1 MGSSHPLGRLT
12 LTSFELLLAYI
23 LLTIA
28 GSLALLLIIAGIHK
42 FCTDEDFR
50 AGTLVIGMVIA
61 WIGGMLAV
69 TTALYLNY
77 PLDPY
82 RIGTW
87 FLGHWEI
94 IWLAAVVSLAG
105 GFALRSRSN
114 RAFIWALTKVTV
126 TYLGAVALLT
136 LTYFSVTQLLI
147 KYGVLN

>member
-1 MGSSHPLGRLT
+1 MFDPNLFLDMFMYTLG
-12 LTSFELLLAYI
+12 
-23 LLTIA
+23 
-28 GSLALLLIIAGIHK
+28 
-42 FCTDEDFR
+42 
-50 AGTLVIGMVIA
+50 GTLVLVLCTVLACCAYHDQEFRKVVACGLVL
-61 WIGGMLAV
+61 IGGMSAV

-77 PLDPY
+77 PLDPH
-82 RIGTW
+82 RIAAW